1 KALILTGNVAGTTS
15 GSLSVMARQVAA
27 VNGTIGEAAAS
38 LAQIANSGSIASG
51 SFKTVADAAAAMED
65 ATGKA
70 VEKTVSEF
78 VKIGK
83 DPVGAAKELNDQY
96 NFLTA
101 SVYSQIVALKE

>member
-1 KALILTGNVAGTTS
+1 AGN
-15 GSLSVMARQVAA
+15 LSVLATQVAA

-38 LAQIANSGSIASG
+38 LAQIAGSGSIASG

-65 ATGKA
+65 ATGKS
-70 VEKTVSEF
+70 VEKTVAEF

-83 DPVGAAKELNDQY
+83 DPVAAAKELNEQF

-101 SVYSQIVALKE
+101 SVYSQ